1 MGPMSVSLRILRLL
15 AMVVWVGGL
24 VFFAFVVAPVAF
36 SVLPSTREAGMGVG
50 GTLRVLNE
58 LGYFC
63 GLVFLLA
70 TSLLWLRSEGRGHWR
85 FATQWLLAALMLV
98 ATVYVQAGVIPAMER
113 DRMAVGG
120 AIDSAAPNDP
130 ARVDFDRLHGI
141 SEKVEGSALLLGLG
155 VVVLMGFEDGRPQLT
170 R

>member
-1 MGPMSVSLRILRLL
+1 MSALLRVPRLL

-36 SVLPSTREAGMGVG
+36 SVLPSTHEAGMVVG

-70 TSLLWLRSEGRGHWR
+70 TSLLWLRCEGRGQWR
-85 FATQWLLAALMLV
+85 FAAQWLLAALMLA
-98 ATVYVQAGVIPAMER
+98 ATVYVQAVVIPAMER
-113 DRMAVGG
+113 DRLAAGG
-120 AIDSAAPNDP
+120 AIDAAAPNDP
-130 ARVDFDRLHGI
+130 AREDFERLHGI

-155 VVVLMGFEDGRPQLT
+155 VVVLMGFEDGRTDARPA
-170 R
+170 